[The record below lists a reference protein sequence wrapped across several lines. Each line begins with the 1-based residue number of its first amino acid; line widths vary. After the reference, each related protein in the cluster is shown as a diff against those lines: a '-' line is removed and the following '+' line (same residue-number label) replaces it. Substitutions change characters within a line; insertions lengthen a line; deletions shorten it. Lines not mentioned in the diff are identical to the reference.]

1 MEPPAYVAGAV
12 SLRLLL
18 DGFIAS
24 AGGRA
29 AGQVHVVFV
38 RAGRPHR
45 AQAPVTGGGVD
56 AGEPRCSVLRSGAV
70 RILGTEAL
78 AGLRVMLGGA
88 HARFLSAART
98 FWRAPAGD

>member
-1 MEPPAYVAGAV
+1 MEPPAFVAGA
-12 SLRLLL
+12 SSSRLLL
-18 DGFIAS
+18 DGFVAS
-24 AGGRA
+24 ARGRA
-29 AGQVHVVFV
+29 AGEVYVMLA

-56 AGEPRCSVLRSGAV
+56 AGEPRCSVLRGGAV

-98 FWRAPAGD
+98 FWRAPAGG